1 MLRFLKYIFF
11 IFGSL
16 ALGIM
21 IFFYFQNKE
30 DLGTVWENR
39 KSVSYEVIA
48 KECPKNQYDCF
59 KNSFDRFSSK
69 VSLTGLSLGLKLG
82 FNYLEESK
90 ENSNLKYKDIEYALR
105 HLELNNTVIKYTNNR
120 FYGFEKLYG
129 GYIGKMIDFLAQA
142 KDFSNNLII
151 GLTKTDEGIESVK
164 EIEKKIEFEIR
175 LNRIREELDLQSNK
189 IQKFINIEVA
199 RIEKLQKESK

>member
-1 MLRFLKYIFF
+1 MLRFLKYIFL

-30 DLGTVWENR
+30 DLGSVWNNR
-39 KSVSYEVIA
+39 KSISYEVIS
-48 KECPKNQYDCF
+48 KECPDEHYNCF
-59 KNSFDRFSSK
+59 KERFDAFSSK

-90 ENSNLKYKDIEYALR
+90 EKSDLKYKDIEYALR
-105 HLELNNTVIKYTNNR
+105 HLELNNTVIKYTNNL
-120 FYGFEKLYG
+120 FFGFEKLYG

-151 GLTKTDEGIESVK
+151 GLTKSENGIDSVQD
-164 EIEKKIEFEIR
+164 IDTKIKFEIR
-175 LNRIREELDLQSNK
+175 LNRIREELDLQLNK
-189 IQKFINIEVA
+189 IQQFINREVE
-199 RIEKLQKESK
+199 RIEKLQKESE